1 MTNPDAGQQPS
12 AEPDS
17 SASQPTP
24 GGHEAPPI
32 EQSDSFPG
40 PVLDFPTGPVPP
52 IPPTPEPYRFGPPP
66 QFAPAEP
73 PPFGPP
79 YGPPPYG
86 PPPFGPS
93 PQFGPPPGY
102 PAPPM
107 QSPLYPTDAP
117 TNGMAIG
124 SLVTSLVAVPF
135 AFLCYGVVGIPASI
149 VGIVLGIVSL
159 NQLKVRPQKGREM
172 ALAGIVAGGIA
183 LLLSI
188 VMIVLTAVFL
198 SHLNTH
204 GLTPDEV

>member
-1 MTNPDAGQQPS
+1 MTNPDAGQRPS
-12 AEPDS
+12 TEPDS

-32 EQSDSFPG
+32 EQSVSFPD

-52 IPPTPEPYRFGPPP
+52 AVPYPDPHRYAAPPPPFGPPP
-66 QFAPAEP
+66 QFGP

-79 YGPPPYG
+79 
-86 PPPFGPS
+86 
-93 PQFGPPPGY
+93 PQFGPPIGY

-135 AFLCYGVVGIPASI
+135 AFLCYGIVGIPASI

-159 NQLKVRPQKGREM
+159 NQLKRRPQKGKEM
-172 ALAGIVAGGIA
+172 AIAGIVAGGLA
-183 LLLSI
+183 LVLSI
-188 VMIVLTAVFL
+188 VMLVLIAFFL
-198 SHLNTH
+198 SRANHH
-204 GLTPDEV
+204 GLTTGEI

>member
-1 MTNPDAGQQPS
+1 MTNPDAGQQPA

-17 SASQPTP
+17 SAAQPTP

-32 EQSDSFPG
+32 EQSVSFPG

-52 IPPTPEPYRFGPPP
+52 IPPAPERYQFGPP
-66 QFAPAEP
+66 QFAPAQP
-73 PPFGPP
+73 PPFAPP

-86 PPPFGPS
+86 PPP
-93 PQFGPPPGY
+93 QFGPPLGY

-107 QSPLYPTDAP
+107 QSPYPTEAP

-135 AFLCYGVVGIPASI
+135 AFLCYGIVGIPASI
-149 VGIVLGIVSL
+149 VGIVLGILSL
-159 NQLKVRPQKGREM
+159 NQLKRRPQKGREM
-172 ALAGIVAGGIA
+172 AIAGIVAGGVA
-183 LLLSI
+183 LVLSI
-188 VMIVLTAVFL
+188 VVIVLTAVFL

-204 GLTPDEV
+204 GLSPDDV